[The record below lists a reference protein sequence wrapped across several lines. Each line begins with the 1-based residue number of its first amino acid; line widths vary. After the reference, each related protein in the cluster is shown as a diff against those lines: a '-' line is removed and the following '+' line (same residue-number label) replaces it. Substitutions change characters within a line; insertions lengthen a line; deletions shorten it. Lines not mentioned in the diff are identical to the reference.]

1 MRRWKPYPS
10 PGRWL
15 ALVLAVVFTGGCIA
29 FVMLVHRHFSGV
41 PTAWTVN
48 LDFYLQF
55 LAAVAMLI
63 CAGSTWIRFV
73 QAQTLWYG
81 LDRNAVY
88 ISSLGNR
95 ELVPLDQ
102 IRRLDFGVQTG
113 KLPRSLLQGIGC
125 YWGDTTT
132 NDQTAVYVRSTLP
145 ISRCLFIVTARGTYA
160 ISPSEIEVFVQDLEQ
175 RSNLG
180 GTKRLIPE
188 TEYGP
193 WVNMPF
199 WNDYSSKLLLGLAL
213 FINVLAVGLL
223 SWYYPS
229 LNETVQMHF
238 DAIGD
243 GGELRARHQTLFLP
257 LAALGVTIVNLFG
270 AMLCFRYEKLVARL
284 LQGASVVVQILFAV
298 AVLMI
303 IRAE

>member
-29 FVMLVHRHFSGV
+29 FAILAQRHFSGIS
-41 PTAWTVN
+41 TEWTIN
-48 LDFYLQF
+48 LEFYLQF
-55 LAAVAMLI
+55 LAMLVMI
-63 CAGSTWIRFV
+63 VCAGSAWMRFI

-81 LDRNAVY
+81 LDRNAVF

-102 IRRLDFGVQTG
+102 IRRLDFGIQVG
-113 KLPRSLLQGIGC
+113 KLPRAMLQGIGC
-125 YWGDTTT
+125 YWGESVDAE
-132 NDQTAVYVRSTLP
+132 QTQVFVRSTLSM
-145 ISRCLFIVTARGTYA
+145 SRCLFILTARGTYA
-160 ISPSEIEVFVQDLEQ
+160 ISPSEMEMFVQDLEQ

-180 GTKRLIPE
+180 ATKRLVPE

-193 WVNMPF
+193 WFNTPF
-199 WNDYSSKLLLGLAL
+199 WSDSSSTLLLGLAIV
-213 FINVLAVGLL
+213 INVLSVGLL
-223 SWYYPS
+223 AWYYPT
-229 LNETVQMHF
+229 LQETIHMHF

-243 GGELRARHQTLFLP
+243 VSQLRPRYQALFLP
-257 LAALGVTIVNLFG
+257 LAALGVTAVNLLA
-270 AMLCFRYEKLVARL
+270 AMLCFRFEKLVARL
-284 LQGASVVVQILFAV
+284 LQGASVVVQTLFAV

-303 IRAE
+303 VRS

>member
-29 FVMLVHRHFSGV
+29 FAMLAHRHFSGA
-41 PTAWTVN
+41 PAEWTVN
-48 LDFYLQF
+48 LEFYLQF
-55 LAAVAMLI
+55 LAMLAMLI
-63 CAGSTWIRFV
+63 CAGSAWMRFIQV
-73 QAQTLWYG
+73 QTLWYG

-102 IRRLDFGVQTG
+102 IRRLDFGVQVG
-113 KLPRSLLQGIGC
+113 KLPRSLFQGIGC
-125 YWGDTTT
+125 YWGDTTSS
-132 NDQTAVYVRSTLP
+132 DQTAVFVRSTLP
-145 ISRCLFIVTARGTYA
+145 ISRCLFILTARGTYA

-180 GTKRLIPE
+180 ATKRLIPE

-193 WVNMPF
+193 WFNTPF
-199 WNDYSSKLLLGLAL
+199 WNDYSSTLLLGLAL
-213 FINVLAVGLL
+213 IINVLAVGLL
-223 SWYYPS
+223 AWYYPT
-229 LNETVQMHF
+229 LAETVQMRF

-243 GGELRARHQTLFLP
+243 ASQLRPRYQALFLP
-257 LAALGVTIVNLFG
+257 LAALGVTSVNLLG

-284 LQGASVVVQILFAV
+284 LQAASVVVQILFAV

-303 IRAE
+303 VRA

>member
-29 FVMLVHRHFSGV
+29 FALLAHRHFSGAPV
-41 PTAWTVN
+41 DWTIN
-48 LDFYLQF
+48 LEFYLQF
-55 LAAVAMLI
+55 LAMIAMLI
-63 CAGSTWIRFV
+63 CAGSAWMRFV
-73 QAQTLWYG
+73 QVQTLWYG

-102 IRRLDFGVQTG
+102 IRRLDFGVQVG
-113 KLPRSLLQGIGC
+113 KLPRALFQGIGSF
-125 YWGDTTT
+125 WGDTKAS
-132 NDQTAVYVRSTLP
+132 DQTPVMVRSTLP
-145 ISRCLFIVTARGTYA
+145 VSRCLFILTARGTYA
-160 ISPSEIEVFVQDLEQ
+160 ISPSEIEAFVQDLEQ

-180 GTKRLIPE
+180 ATKRLIPE

-193 WVNMPF
+193 WFNIPF
-199 WNDYSSKLLLGLAL
+199 WSDYSSTLLLGLAL

-223 SWYYPS
+223 AWYYPT
-229 LNETVQMHF
+229 LAETVQMRF

-243 GGELRARHQTLFLP
+243 ASQLRPRYQALFLP
-257 LAALGVTIVNLFG
+257 LAALGVTSVNLLG

-303 IRAE
+303 VRA

>member
-29 FVMLVHRHFSGV
+29 FAMLAHRHFSGAPV
-41 PTAWTVN
+41 EWTVN
-48 LDFYLQF
+48 LEFYLQF
-55 LAAVAMLI
+55 LAMLAMLI
-63 CAGSTWIRFV
+63 CAGSAWMRFIQV
-73 QAQTLWYG
+73 QTLWYG

-102 IRRLDFGVQTG
+102 IRRLDFGVQVG
-113 KLPRSLLQGIGC
+113 KLPRSLFQGIGC
-125 YWGDTTT
+125 YWGDTTSS
-132 NDQTAVYVRSTLP
+132 DQTAVFVRSTLP
-145 ISRCLFIVTARGTYA
+145 VSRCLFILTARGTYA
-160 ISPSEIEVFVQDLEQ
+160 ISPSEIEAFVQDLEQ

-180 GTKRLIPE
+180 ATKRLIPE

-193 WVNMPF
+193 WFNTPF
-199 WNDYSSKLLLGLAL
+199 WNDYSSTLLLGLAL
-213 FINVLAVGLL
+213 IINVLAVGLL
-223 SWYYPS
+223 AWYYPT
-229 LNETVQMHF
+229 LNETIQMHF

-243 GGELRARHQTLFLP
+243 ASQLRPRYQALFLP
-257 LAALGVTIVNLFG
+257 LAALGVTSVNLLG

-303 IRAE
+303 VRA

>member
-29 FVMLVHRHFSGV
+29 FAMLAHRHFSGV
-41 PTAWTVN
+41 PAEWTVN

-55 LAAVAMLI
+55 LAMLAMLI
-63 CAGSTWIRFV
+63 CAGSTWMRFI
-73 QAQTLWYG
+73 QSQTLWYG

-102 IRRLDFGVQTG
+102 IRRLDFGIQVD
-113 KLPRSLLQGIGC
+113 KLPRSLFQGIGC
-125 YWGDTTT
+125 YWGDTTS
-132 NDQTAVYVRSTLP
+132 NDQTSVFVRSTLP
-145 ISRCLFIVTARGTYA
+145 ISRCLFILTARGTYA
-160 ISPSEIEVFVQDLEQ
+160 ISPSEIEAFVQDLEQ

-180 GTKRLIPE
+180 ATKRLIPE

-193 WVNMPF
+193 WFNTPF
-199 WNDYSSKLLLGLAL
+199 WNDYSSTLLLGLAII
-213 FINVLAVGLL
+213 INVLAVGLL
-223 SWYYPS
+223 AWYYPT
-229 LNETVQMHF
+229 LPETIHMHF

-243 GGELRARHQTLFLP
+243 ASELRPRYQALFLP
-257 LAALGVTIVNLFG
+257 LAALGVTAVNLMG
-270 AMLCFRYEKLVARL
+270 AMVCFRFEKLVARL
-284 LQGASVVVQILFAV
+284 LQAASVVVQILFAV

-303 IRAE
+303 VRA